1 MTALSARS
9 CYATGRIVKNTYRRD
24 CRIIAERLAC
34 FEEIYANGGGVVGWE
49 LLPVADSTRLGI
61 LLGES
66 PGKSEHTGPSGLGLG
81 VRLTPS
87 HCDLLVFDLK

>member
-9 CYATGRIVKNTYRRD
+9 CYATGRIVKNTYQRD

-49 LLPVADSTRLGI
+49 LLPVADSYTSSFRLGV
-61 LLGES
+61 GRE
-66 PGKSEHTGPSGLGLG
+66 TDT
-81 VRLTPS
+81 LT
-87 HCDLLVFDLK
+87 L